1 MRHEV
6 DGLAATANRERQRM
20 KPSDLRAWQERMGI
34 TGLAAS
40 ELLGVSYAAYKDW
53 RRGISRTTGK
63 PIEAGRAVA
72 LACAALEAG
81 LRPIGDAAPPVAEFL
96 EQV

>member
-1 MRHEV
+1 MRHEIER
-6 DGLAATANRERQRM
+6 LAIAANRKGERM
-20 KPSDLRAWQERMGI
+20 TPSDMRAWQERMGI

>member
-20 KPSDLRAWQERMGI
+20 KPSDLRAWQARMKI
-34 TGLAAS
+34 TGLAAA

-72 LACAALEAG
+72 LACAALAAG
-81 LRPIGDAAPPVAEFL
+81 LRPIGENHPL
-96 EQV
+96 